1 MKTHEII
8 KHRRHRQANSS
19 SSQSPTVR
27 FFRNL
32 AIAIVILLAGATAA
46 IIITYSQISQ
56 NLPTIETIALA
67 FDEVHQPTIVTD
79 RNDEHALLVLSNDML
94 NAEKLA
100 IGEPGKKGFSQNL
113 INTVVAS
120 RQPDF
125 WASSGATLRDG
136 IASLLSGEP
145 ETIAEELVAQA
156 FAGKLGS
163 GLYKSVLMKI
173 LAMQI
178 TERYTPRTI
187 LTWYLNTAYFGQLSF
202 GADSAARTY
211 LNRSA
216 VDLTLAESIFLSAIL
231 NAPALN
237 PIDSQG
243 AMKQS
248 YLGEVKK
255 LEQSGYLSPE
265 QVAEVTATNFVIFEP
280 PQLQAELQTN
290 PAVYSALREAYQLL
304 GQETVERGGYRIR
317 TTLDYPLQ
325 RYLECL
331 LTPVVPA
338 MKTGEKTLIGEGAEE
353 TGPVLT
359 TRESC
364 VLSPTSPLEADEA
377 ARILDTLRSA
387 PVSAIVLDISSGEML
402 AVMEMSIGASGIRSA
417 MNRFNGHEPGTLV
430 TPFIALAG
438 LSQRI
443 SPSTLVWDTAE
454 NRFSLPADYQ
464 NPDGKFHGPIFLR
477 TAINEDY
484 LGPVTALAGK
494 LGTNA
499 IVTRFG
505 QFGLDSLSQYSP
517 ESLLLDSAAVTID
530 RMAMAYIPFAAGEVH
545 GSGGAAYPA
554 PQTIFDIRSPLGDT
568 IDAGESVRLSVLDEN
583 LSYMMTNLLSEG
595 DQAFRY
601 LDRPAGVKIG
611 RIYQKESIWVIGYTP
626 DTLAAVYIGENANEK
641 SDQNQNLKAALA
653 LWQSLMQHA
662 TADQPATDWSRPQQ
676 VLRLNVCVPSGK
688 LPNPTCPETK
698 REVFLRGSEPLEDDD
713 LYVTVPINQETQ
725 RLATVMTP
733 FNLIQDA
740 VYMQVPSFAE
750 KWALDN
756 GISRIPTEYDTI
768 RPDSGTEIDIY
779 QPAAFSSYTRGQ
791 AGLTIEVKAEL
802 TISEPIRTVQVSLGA
817 GLNPSCWHEVVLAE
831 GLENGRW
838 TLAELN
844 VDTIPDGLQVIRI
857 TVVTDSGKVYRAHQF
872 FSLST
877 ST

>member
-19 SSQSPTVR
+19 SSQAPTVR
-27 FFRNL
+27 IFRNL
-32 AIAIVILLAGATAA
+32 AIAAVILLAGAAAA
-46 IIITYSQISQ
+46 IIISYALISRS
-56 NLPTIETIALA
+56 LPAIENVRLA
-67 FDEVHQPTIVTD
+67 FDEIHQPTIVTD

-100 IGEPGKKGFSQNL
+100 IGESGKKGFSQNL

-125 WASSGATLRDG
+125 WTSSGAALKEG
-136 IASLLSGEP
+136 VASLFSGEP

-156 FAGKLGS
+156 FPNKLGS
-163 GLYKSVLMKI
+163 GLRKSVLMKI

-255 LEQSGYLSPE
+255 LEESGYLSPE
-265 QVAEVTATNFVIFEP
+265 QVAEVAATNFVIFEP
-280 PQLQAELQTN
+280 PQLRAELQTN
-290 PAVYSALREAYQLL
+290 PAVYSALWETYQEL

-317 TTLDYPLQ
+317 TTLDYQLQ

-331 LTPVVPA
+331 LTAVPA
-338 MKTGEKTLIGEGAEE
+338 EATGENTGTGEAAEE
-353 TGPVLT
+353 PAPVLA

-364 VLSPTSPLEADEA
+364 VLSPTTPLETDEA
-377 ARILDTLRSA
+377 AKILDTLRSA
-387 PVSAIVLDISSGEML
+387 PVSAIVLDIGSGEML
-402 AVMEMSIGASGIRSA
+402 AAMEMSIGASGIRSP
-417 MNRFNGHEPGTLV
+417 MNRFSGHEPGTLV
-430 TPFIALAG
+430 APFIALAG

-454 NRFSLPADYQ
+454 NRFSLPSDYQ
-464 NPDGKFHGPIFLR
+464 NPDGKFHGPISLR

-484 LGPVTALAGK
+484 LGPITALAGK

-499 IVTRFG
+499 VVTRFG

-568 IDAGESVRLSVLDEN
+568 IDAGESVQLSVLDEN
-583 LSYMMTNLLSEG
+583 LAYMMTNLLSEG
-595 DQAFRY
+595 DQSFRY

-611 RIYQKESIWVIGYTP
+611 RIYQKDSVWVIGYTP
-626 DTLAAVYIGENANEK
+626 ETLAAVYIGESANEEN
-641 SDQNQNLKAALA
+641 DQEQNLKAALA
-653 LWQSLMQHA
+653 LWQSLMQQVS
-662 TADQPATDWSRPQQ
+662 ADQPATDWNRPQQ

-688 LPNPTCPETK
+688 LPNPTCPETGA
-698 REVFLRGSEPLEDDD
+698 EVFLRGSEPLESDD
-713 LYVTVPINQETQ
+713 LYVAVPINQETQ

-740 VYMQVPSFAE
+740 VYLQVPPFAE

-768 RPDSGTEIDIY
+768 QPDSGAEIDIY
-779 QPAAFSSYTRGQ
+779 QPAAFASYTREQ
-791 AGLTIEVKAEL
+791 TGLTIEVKAEL
-802 TISEPIRTVQVSLGA
+802 AISEPIRTVQVSLGT
-817 GLNPSCWHEVVLAE
+817 GLNPGHWREVVLAE

-844 VDTIPDGLQVIRI
+844 ADTIPDGLQVIRI
-857 TVVTDSGKVYRAHQF
+857 TVVSESSKVYRAHQF
-872 FSLST
+872 FSLSA
-877 ST
+877 SK

>member
-8 KHRRHRQANSS
+8 KHRRHRQANSP
-19 SSQSPTVR
+19 SSQASTVR
-27 FFRNL
+27 FFRSL
-32 AIAIVILLAGATAA
+32 AIAVVILLAGAAA
-46 IIITYSQISQ
+46 AVIISYALISR
-56 NLPTIETIALA
+56 NLPAIENVGLA

-100 IGEPGKKGFSQNL
+100 IGETGKKGFSQNL

-125 WASSGATLRDG
+125 WTSSGAALKEG
-136 IASLLSGEP
+136 IVSLFSGEP

-156 FAGKLGS
+156 FPGKLGS
-163 GLYKSVLMKI
+163 GLRKSVLMKI

-265 QVAEVTATNFVIFEP
+265 QVAEVAATNFVIFEP
-280 PQLQAELQTN
+280 PQLRAELQTN
-290 PAVYSALREAYQLL
+290 PAVYSALRETYQEL

-317 TTLDYPLQ
+317 TTLDYQLQ

-331 LTPVVPA
+331 LTPVPA
-338 MKTGEKTLIGEGAEE
+338 EATGENTGTDEATEE
-353 TGPVLT
+353 PAPVLT

-364 VLSPTSPLEADEA
+364 VLSPATPLETDEA
-377 ARILDTLRSA
+377 AKILDTLRSA
-387 PVSAIVLDISSGEML
+387 PVSAIVLDIGSGEML
-402 AVMEMSIGASGIRSA
+402 AAMEMSIGASGIRSP

-454 NRFSLPADYQ
+454 NRFSLPSDYQ
-464 NPDGKFHGPIFLR
+464 NPDGKFHGPISLR

-484 LGPVTALAGK
+484 LGPITALAGK

-499 IVTRFG
+499 VVTRFS

-554 PQTIFDIRSPLGDT
+554 AQTIFDIRSPLGDT

-583 LSYMMTNLLSEG
+583 LTYMMTNLLSEG

-611 RIYQKESIWVIGYTP
+611 RIFQKDSVWVIGYTP
-626 DTLAAVYIGENANEK
+626 ETLAAVYIGERAGEEY
-641 SDQNQNLKAALA
+641 DQEQNLMAALA
-653 LWQSLMQHA
+653 LWQSLMQQVS
-662 TADQPATDWSRPQQ
+662 ADQPATDWNRPEQ

-688 LPNPTCPETK
+688 LPNPTCPETGG
-698 REVFLRGSEPLEDDD
+698 EVFLRGSEPLESDD
-713 LYVTVPINQETQ
+713 LYVAVPINQETQ

-740 VYMQVPSFAE
+740 VYLQVPPFAE

-768 RPDSGTEIDIY
+768 QPDSGAEIDIY
-779 QPAAFSSYTRGQ
+779 QPAAFAAYTREQ
-791 AGLTIEVKAEL
+791 TDLTIEVKAEL
-802 TISEPIRTVQVSLGA
+802 AISEPIRTVQVSLGT
-817 GLNPSCWHEVVLAE
+817 GLNPDHWREVVLAE

-844 VDTIPDGLQVIRI
+844 ADTIPDGLQVIRI
-857 TVVTDSGKVYRAHQF
+857 TVVGESSKVYRAHQF
-872 FSLST
+872 FSLSA
-877 ST
+877 SR